1 MHKQW
6 FTIKF
11 LSPLVTRGG
20 FHCNHWNFNV
30 FGACHPVTHF
40 SDIYYIYVLFFYIK
54 MKTPTCVLYINR
66 GNKGNIYKIR
76 SIKPEISTFLVLPIQ
91 GRHGGDKGD
100 EHLNFSVFS

>member
-1 MHKQW
+1 
-6 FTIKF
+6 
-11 LSPLVTRGG
+11 
-20 FHCNHWNFNV
+20 
-30 FGACHPVTHF
+30 
-40 SDIYYIYVLFFYIK
+40 